1 MANRVNQSTIPSF
14 NNETSQISPMLNRT
28 ILFCENFNGERHNFI
43 VVDETSLVAAG
54 GNTTVQTAYDNLW
67 IVEFPETEDTIGRI
81 DDYVFGFNGVDY
93 NLHQEGFQTGKLF
106 IKDKTLFK
114 VYKNGVQL
122 TPADWGFNNVSSA
135 MFPASRSQSFSMVV
149 APLPADVYIFHYQET
164 VTLGGDY
171 KIKLTSTEGN
181 LRAAKITKT
190 AHISG
195 WGDGWCKWISQTG
208 FNEFDVEY
216 SLFSDPTVSHDV
228 TKRYPNHFRLAEW
241 EDGFDFST
249 LNLELEIYRSKS
261 RRSRGAIS
269 RSGGG
274 EILTKIVT
282 KNSVNLAS
290 LGDEH
295 SYSGVY
301 HFRFRNTLDNTYSDF
316 FSAKLVVKKSPLVV
330 TDPSLSASQIIGTYM
345 NAYLM

>member
-14 NNETSQISPMLNRT
+14 NTETSLISPMLNRT
-28 ILFCENFNGERHNFI
+28 ILFCEDFNSERRNFI
-43 VVDETSLVAAG
+43 VVDETSLVASG
-54 GNTTVQTAYDNLW
+54 GSTTVQTAYDNLW
-67 IVEFPETEDTIGRI
+67 IVDFPKDEATLGRI
-81 DDYVFGFNGVDY
+81 DDYIFGFNGGDY
-93 NLHQEGFQTGKLF
+93 NSNQEGFQTGKLF

-114 VYKNGVQL
+114 VYKNGVLL
-122 TPADWGFNNVSSA
+122 TAADWGFNNVASF
-135 MFPASRSQSFSMVV
+135 MFPASRSQSFTVVV

-164 VTLGGDY
+164 VTLGSDY
-171 KIKLTSTEGN
+171 KIKLTSTEGY
-181 LRAAKITKT
+181 LKSAKTTKT
-190 AHISG
+190 LHVSG
-195 WGDGWCKWISQTG
+195 WGNGWCKWISQTG

-216 SLFSDPTVSHDV
+216 ILFSDPSDSRTV

-274 EILTKIVT
+274 EILTKIT
-282 KNSVNLAS
+282 TTNSVNLAS

-301 HFRFRNTLDNTYSDF
+301 RFRFRNTLDNTYSDF
-316 FSAKLVVKKSPLVV
+316 FDTKLVVKKSPLVV
-330 TDPSLSASQIIGTYM
+330 TDPSLSASQIIGTFI